1 MSLKKYIPTSIKL
14 FISIQ
19 LRNCRDLIN
28 GNLFRL
34 VKTPNDRKDKKLDLP
49 IQYTISQRIMPNEYF
64 DNKIENLNIAIRKIN
79 SLVIPSG
86 KIFSFNK
93 IVGNPSINNGFK
105 ESRSIKNG
113 IVVPEVGGGLCQ
125 LPWIMYHLCLQTN
138 IKVIER
144 HHHSKDIYDETTR
157 FAPLGSDATIVYG
170 YKDFRMEN
178 NMDSDISFLFS
189 IDKDILSC
197 SLCCNSKVTINEVTF
212 SFSALDKNNLI
223 VRTQINGNIIK
234 KDIYQID

>member
-1 MSLKKYIPTSIKL
+1 MSLKKYIPASIKL

-19 LRNCRDLIN
+19 LSNCRDLIN

-34 VKTPNDRKDKKLDLP
+34 VSVKNIKSDLP

-113 IVVPEVGGGLCQ
+113 IVVPEIGGGLCQ

-138 IKVIER
+138 IKVTER

-170 YKDFRMEN
+170 YKDFRIEN
-178 NMDSDISFLFS
+178 NTEDDINFVFK
-189 IDKDILSC
+189 IEGDILTC
-197 SLCCNSKVTINEVTF
+197 SICCIQKFIINKVQFDYSKQQQNKLLVKTIINDKLFIENTYEVM
-212 SFSALDKNNLI
+212 
-223 VRTQINGNIIK
+223 
-234 KDIYQID
+234 

>member
-1 MSLKKYIPTSIKL
+1 MSFKKHIPISLKI
-14 FISIQ
+14 FIRIH
-19 LRNCRDLIN
+19 LINFRDLIN

-34 VKTPNDRKDKKLDLP
+34 ISANVIKSDLP
-49 IQYTISQRIMPNEYF
+49 IQYTISQRIIPNEYF
-64 DNKIENLNIAIRKIN
+64 DNKIENLNIAIHKIN
-79 SLVIPSG
+79 ALIIPSG

-93 IVGNPSINNGFK
+93 IVGNPSFNNGFK
-105 ESRSIKNG
+105 ESRCIKNG

-157 FAPLGSDATIVYG
+157 FAPLGSDATIVFG
-170 YKDFRMEN
+170 YKDFRIEN
-178 NMDSDISFLFS
+178 NTDSDISFLFS
-189 IDKDILSC
+189 IEKHKLNC
-197 SLCCNSKVTINEVTF
+197 SLCCNSKPQINKVTF
-212 SFSALDKNNLI
+212 SSLALDKKKLI
-223 VRTQINGNIIK
+223 VSTQVNGNIIK